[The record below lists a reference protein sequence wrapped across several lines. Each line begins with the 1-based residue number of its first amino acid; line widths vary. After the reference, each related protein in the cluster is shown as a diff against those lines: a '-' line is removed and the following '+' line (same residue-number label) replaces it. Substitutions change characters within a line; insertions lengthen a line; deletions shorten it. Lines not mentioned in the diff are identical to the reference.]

1 MEHRC
6 SVRKPIEFQLLLYKH
21 GLPMQSGISRNLGLG
36 GMFIN
41 TGTYQWR
48 KNEFLE
54 VEILSGDGSP
64 RIRLPAV
71 VVHHSER
78 GAGLMF
84 DAVSHEQRRQ
94 LREWLFGKQVATS
107 IADRRQE
114 GTRAVA

>member
-21 GLPMQSGISRNLGLG
+21 GLPVQSGISRNLGLG

-41 TGTYQWR
+41 TGTYPWR
-48 KNEFLE
+48 KNEYLE
-54 VEILSGDGSP
+54 VEILASDGNP
-64 RIRLPAV
+64 GMRLPAV

-84 DAVSHEQRRQ
+84 DAISNEQRRL
-94 LREWLFGKQVATS
+94 LRGWLFGKGDEPPAVEVTT
-107 IADRRQE
+107 E